1 MSSEPAGP
9 ALAEIEWLRGVKVV
23 EVTTAV
29 SAPLIGR
36 VLAELGAEVV
46 KVESRAKPDVNRA
59 RLPRP
64 TDPEGFPAHE
74 SFQLL
79 HESSA
84 SKKSVTLNLKTDEGQ
99 SLFLKLLGDADVF
112 IENFVPGWLDRLG
125 LTVESLRE
133 KFPRL
138 VILSASGYGQTG
150 PLRTQR
156 SYAPVMSALAGVE
169 GLIGYD
175 DGQVM
180 GCSALALA
188 DLNCSFTGVF
198 LVAAALKGREQTGH
212 GTHVD
217 LSQIEAASTLA
228 GEAFVE
234 AELNGS
240 APLPRGN
247 ADPDGTPWT
256 LIPTERPD
264 EWIAAVDTQ
273 SGTLAEGEL
282 LELKNLPAG
291 RRSAR
296 ETLLER
302 LRVRGI
308 EAAPVLTPTGVA
320 KDRGF
325 AARGFTQTVQH
336 PHAMIGEVKVT
347 SVPWHL
353 DGRLPRVLGAAPLLG
368 GDNPTILS
376 RFVDAAGLADFE
388 AKGVL
393 R

>member
-1 MSSEPAGP
+1 MLSGTAQP
-9 ALAEIEWLRGVKVV
+9 ALADVEWLRGLKVV

-36 VLAELGAEVV
+36 VLAELGAEVI

-99 SLFLKLLGDADVF
+99 ALFLDLLGEADVF

-198 LVAAALKGREQTGH
+198 LVAAALKGREQTGE
-212 GTHVD
+212 GTHLD
-217 LSQIEAASTLA
+217 LSQIEAVSTLA

-234 AELNGS
+234 AELNGIS
-240 APLPRGN
+240 PLPCGN

-264 EWIAAVDTQ
+264 EWVAAVATAPGED
-273 SGTLAEGEL
+273 ADGEL

-291 RRSAR
+291 RRPTR
-296 ETLLER
+296 EALLER
-302 LRVRGI
+302 LQARGV

-320 KDRGF
+320 QDPRF
-325 AARGFTQTVQH
+325 AKRGFTQTVQH

-353 DGRLPRVLGAAPLLG
+353 DGQLPRVRGTAPLLG
-368 GDNPTILS
+368 GDNPAVLS
-376 RFVDAAGLADFE
+376 RFVDAASLADYE

>member
-1 MSSEPAGP
+1 MLNAAVP
-9 ALAEIEWLRGVKVV
+9 ALTDIDWLRGIKVV

-84 SKKSVTLNLKTDEGQ
+84 SKKSVTLNLKTDEGKA
-99 SLFLKLLGDADVF
+99 LFLDLLGEADVF

-169 GLIGYD
+169 GLIGYA

-198 LVAAALKGREQTGH
+198 LVAAALKGREQTGE
-212 GTHVD
+212 GTHLD

-234 AELNGS
+234 AELNGIS
-240 APLPRGN
+240 QLPRGN

-264 EWIAAVDTQ
+264 EWVAAGGVKQ
-273 SGTLAEGEL
+273 SEVAEREL

-291 RRSAR
+291 SRPRR
-296 ETLLER
+296 EVLLAR
-302 LRVRGI
+302 LRDRGI
-308 EAAPVLTPTGVA
+308 EAAPVLTPTDVGQ
-320 KDRGF
+320 DQGF
-325 AARGFTQTVQH
+325 AARGFTQTVMH
-336 PHAMIGEVKVT
+336 PHAMVGEVKVT

-368 GDNPTILS
+368 GDNSAILT
-376 RFVDAAGLADFE
+376 RFIDAASLADYE